1 MSESKKKIR
10 SKQIRILLAE
20 DEQIYQKII
29 EQYIHSFDLDVT
41 IVENGNQC
49 IHEAETDNYDIILL
63 DIVMPGKNG
72 IEVARDLRKK
82 GITIPIIAVTS
93 NIWAEDEV
101 KSMNS
106 GMNDFL
112 AKPFHARKLARK
124 IAYWTK
130 QEGLSA

>member
-1 MSESKKKIR
+1 MSDLKKRIR

-29 EQYIHSFDLDVT
+29 ERYIHSFDLNVT
-41 IVENGNQC
+41 IVEDGNQC
-49 IHEAETDNYDIILL
+49 IDEAEAQNYDIILL

-72 IEVARDLRKK
+72 IEVARELREK
-82 GITIPIIAVTS
+82 GIKIPIIAVTS
-93 NIWAEDEV
+93 NIWAEDEF
-101 KSMNS
+101 KTINS

-124 IAYWTK
+124 IAYWTQ